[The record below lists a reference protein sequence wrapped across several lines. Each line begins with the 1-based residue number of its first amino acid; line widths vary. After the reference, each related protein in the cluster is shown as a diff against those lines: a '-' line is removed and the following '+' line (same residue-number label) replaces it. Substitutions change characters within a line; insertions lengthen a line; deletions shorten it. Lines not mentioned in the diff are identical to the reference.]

1 MTQMKQYHDLLQRIL
16 NEGIDVYN
24 KRTGTICKTI
34 IGCYLEFDMG
44 KGFPALT
51 TRKLAFKGMVGELL
65 GFFRGYTNAQ
75 DFRNLSCQFWNSNA
89 NETKTWLNNPFR
101 KGEDD
106 LGDIYSKMW
115 TDTETYKIILDTEE
129 NESKVRYLESKG
141 YKYIESFYTTDEKM
155 FGERGTYLLLKKN
168 INQLE
173 EVVRKIMTDPS
184 DRRIILNGWDLSYS
198 DTQALPACHVL
209 YTFIPIED
217 TKTLNVVMFLRSMDF
232 YLGTPMNIA
241 STALLLSIVARLT
254 GYTAGKVII
263 QGANAHLYENSFEVT
278 KELLTREHFESPR
291 LVLSDN
297 IKSIES
303 LEEIKGCF
311 TRVNPEDIN
320 IEGYQS
326 HGVLTVP
333 MVA

>member
-1 MTQMKQYHDLLQRIL
+1 MPQMQPYHDLIKKIL
-16 NEGIDVYN
+16 ETGTDVRN

-34 IGCYLEFDMG
+34 VGCQLEFDMSE
-44 KGFPALT
+44 GFPALT

-65 GFFRGYTNAQ
+65 GFFRGYTNAK

-89 NETKTWLNNPFR
+89 NETKAWLDNPFR

-115 TDTETYKIILDTEE
+115 IDTETYKVILDIEE
-129 NESKVRYLESKG
+129 NERKIRYLESKG
-141 YKYIESFYTTDEKM
+141 YRYIESFYTTDEKM

-198 DTQALPACHVL
+198 ETQALPACHLL

-217 TKTLNVVMFLRSMDF
+217 TKTLNVVMFLRSMDV

-241 STALLLSIVARLT
+241 STALLLSIISRLT
-254 GYTAGKVII
+254 GYTPGKVII
-263 QGANAHLYENSFEVT
+263 QGANAHLYENSFEVA
-278 KELLTREHFESPR
+278 KELITREHYPSPK
-291 LVLSDN
+291 LLLSDN
-297 IKSIES
+297 ITKLNRLNDIE
-303 LEEIKGCF
+303 GCF
-311 TRVNPEDIN
+311 TRINPDDISL
-320 IEGYQS
+320 EGYQS

-333 MVA
+333 MIA